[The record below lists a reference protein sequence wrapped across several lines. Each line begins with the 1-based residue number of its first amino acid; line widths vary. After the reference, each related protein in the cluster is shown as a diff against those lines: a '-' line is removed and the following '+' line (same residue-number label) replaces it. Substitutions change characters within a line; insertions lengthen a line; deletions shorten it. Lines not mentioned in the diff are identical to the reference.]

1 MERYFRL
8 DSGRCTSSR
17 TCLFTKY
24 LPLTDLGN
32 DFPHYP
38 LSFLHDPITC
48 QKVPPD
54 ALTTP
59 NFPMAS
65 QLLRPTD
72 KRVLLM
78 GTCLCDAFYDDVA
91 RATVE
96 VLEHLGVSVE
106 FPDNQT
112 CCGQPAFNSGDW
124 VASRK
129 VARHTASVFAGDL
142 PVIVP
147 SGSCAAMN
155 FHGNTLQFEEN
166 PDASIDSLARRTW
179 EVMDF
184 IYNGLGIK
192 KWPGKLNE
200 TTRIAFH
207 RSCHS
212 RGTGSGEA
220 TLKLLESIEN
230 AVVSPFGQAEQCCG
244 FGGTFSVTFPHI
256 SGRMGSLKLD
266 HIFETSPDILVSGD
280 MSCLMHLT
288 GLATTQGRPVKH
300 LHAIQILRNS
310 LL

>member
-1 MERYFRL
+1 M
-8 DSGRCTSSR
+8 
-17 TCLFTKY
+17 
-24 LPLTDLGN
+24 
-32 DFPHYP
+32 
-38 LSFLHDPITC
+38 
-48 QKVPPD
+48 
-54 ALTTP
+54 ATTV
-59 NFPMAS
+59 
-65 QLLRPTD
+65 QRPTG
-72 KRVLLM
+72 KQVLLM

-96 VLEHLGVSVE
+96 VLEHLGVSVA

-124 VASRK
+124 TASRK

-155 FHGNTLQFEEN
+155 FHGNLLQFEEN
-166 PDASIDSLARRTW
+166 PDPSVTSLARRTW

-184 IYNGLGIK
+184 IANGLGIE
-192 KWPGKLNE
+192 KWPGKFQE

-212 RGTGSGEA
+212 RGTKSGEA
-220 TLKLLESIEN
+220 TLKLLESIGN
-230 AVVSPFGQAEQCCG
+230 AEVIPFGQAEQCCG

-266 HIFETSPDILVSGD
+266 HILETNPDILVSGD

-288 GLATTQGRPVKH
+288 GLAVTQGRPVKH
-300 LHAIQILRNS
+300 LHAIQILRNT
-310 LL
+310 LP